1 MRGPVW
7 LTGIFAALML
17 TVAVYCAG
25 RLAAARWW
33 HRPTELDTDGAH
45 VVMGVA
51 MAGMLVT
58 GLHTLPTGLW
68 EAVFA
73 VGALWFGTGLI
84 QTRRH
89 PATASPTTISPATAS
104 PVTISATTAGPA
116 TASPAAPM
124 SPWRCLHPAPHL
136 VECVA
141 MLYMLLA
148 LPTTIAVKS
157 TMGAMPGSRFSF
169 LALGLALF
177 MFAYV
182 AWVSDRTPAL
192 ARAAQ
197 SGCASTPPGRTYL
210 APRCAALCKIA
221 MGTTM
226 GYMLILML

>member
-1 MRGPVW
+1 MRGPIW

-84 QTRRH
+84 QTRRR
-89 PATASPTTISPATAS
+89 